1 MEWTTRHP
9 VRALLLQLNV
19 VLDHTDDISLPS
31 KIVDECLGVTHSLE
45 LILPVEAPEIL
56 LGQVGLEKCF
66 RRGSSHMRIFFVF
79 SLCSLVSL
87 WLGLLGITTEDT
99 ENTETVTQS
108 PWLRTLTQLHNRC
121 AISSLIWRCCDK
133 PFDMRMIFQ
142 EI

>member
-66 RRGSSHMRIFFVF
+66 RRDLRICRS

-87 WLGLLGITTEDT
+87 WLGLLGITTEDR
-99 ENTETVTQS
+99 ENTEKVTQS

-121 AISSLIWRCCDK
+121 TISSLIWRCGDK